1 MVQKHKTH
9 DVARSAVVQ
18 RQPKQTVPAQRQP
31 EPVAHPANVLQRP
44 PAALRPAD
52 VLTLQRTVGNRAV
65 QRILIQ
71 RTEEPLKGHSLS
83 RGLPDNLKSGIEN
96 LSGMDMSDVKV
107 HYNSATPAVL
117 NALAYTQGPQIHM
130 GPSED
135 DLLRYELSHVGQRR
149 LGRVRPTVQ
158 RKLAVGPANDHYE
171 READRVAASVMSES
185 GAPKIQRQG
194 LEEDDEMVQTKS
206 IASSITPLIQR
217 QETDEEEDPIQTKPL
232 ASTTIQRQETPDEED
247 DNQVQL
253 RSDGGQPS
261 VDSGVE
267 HSIARVRGAGQ
278 PLPDGLLSRMEKS
291 FGADFSSV
299 RVHADSESDTL
310 NHSLHARA
318 FTTGHDLFFRRGE
331 YNPDNRR
338 GQELI
343 AHELTHVIQQNG
355 GKSGK
360 KNLSLK
366 RSPGTV
372 IQRNPFKRAW
382 NYLRGYADE
391 ERGEFKVDAK
401 GEYGNREGKVGE
413 AYRRPNYNED
423 RAPDVVNYAMIG
435 ASGLTSAGKA
445 IHDRVNVIKTGAD
458 FFTDTTPLMSDVGK
472 SLSTAGA
479 VSAGIGIIPA
489 GMDAYKGWKGYQD
502 KGKTQ
507 TERTQAFGF
516 GASGVGNVAQQT
528 GTAIFHT
535 ANKLGDMGVAG
546 FAQGATGVAGIVTG
560 QIDIAR
566 GMHGY
571 IRAKENIKELGKLQH
586 VRENALIPKAAK
598 QAQSTQKLRQDS
610 AAWTVGKGVLTML
623 GGTLLLAGA
632 TTPVGWLLIGVGAL
646 VGLKGAYNKWRDK
659 KLRREAIVAD
669 LLGISERQ
677 TKWRTKL
684 EDLKGP
690 LSLLKLWNRKEIK
703 KLGPSPIE
711 EELRTNGEGFV
722 SVDHYY
728 SNYISKTADELH
740 DLGVNSRHDLETQAI
755 VRISKWRTKRR
766 ERAGAIESLKNKSFN
781 EIYTLYKCTDLVSHI
796 YGSVEKLLT
805 SMGLRPQFGKTPP
818 EPTEEKIGKAL
829 HE

>member
-1 MVQKHKTH
+1 VVQKHKTH
-9 DVARSAVVQ
+9 DVDRSAVVQ
-18 RQPKQTVPAQRQP
+18 RQSKQAVPAP
-31 EPVAHPANVLQRP
+31 TKHEHVTHPATVLQRP
-44 PAALRPAD
+44 PAGFRPAD
-52 VLTLQRTVGNRAV
+52 VLALQRTVGNRAV

-71 RTEEPLKGHSLS
+71 RTEDPLKGHSLS

-107 HYNSATPAVL
+107 HYNSATPAVH
-117 NALAYTQGPQIHM
+117 NALAYTQSTNIHL
-130 GPSED
+130 GQSED
-135 DLLRYELSHVGQRR
+135 ELLRHEVSHVGQRR
-149 LGRVRPTVQ
+149 LGRVTPTFQ
-158 RKLAVGPANDHYE
+158 MKLAVGPANDHYE
-171 READRVAASVMSES
+171 READRVAASVMSEP

-194 LEEDDEMVQTKS
+194 LEEDDEMIQTKS
-206 IASSITPLIQR
+206 IASSITPL
-217 QETDEEEDPIQTKPL
+217 
-232 ASTTIQRQETPDEED
+232 IQRQETPDEED

-253 RSDGGQPS
+253 RSDGGKPE

-267 HSIARVRGAGQ
+267 HSIARARGAGQ

-291 FGADFSSV
+291 FGADFSGV

-310 NHSLHARA
+310 NRSLHARA

-355 GKSGK
+355 GRSGK

-366 RSPGTV
+366 RTTSPV

-382 NYLRGYADE
+382 NALRGYADE
-391 ERGEFKVDAK
+391 ERGEFKVDAR
-401 GEYGNREGKVGE
+401 GEYGNREGREGE

-423 RAPDVVNYAMIG
+423 RAPDVANYAMILG
-435 ASGLTSAGKA
+435 SGLTSAGKA

-458 FFTDTTPLMSDVGK
+458 FFSDTTPLMSDVGK

-489 GMDAYKGWKGYQD
+489 GVDAYKGWKGYRD
-502 KGKTQ
+502 TGKTQ
-507 TERTQAFGF
+507 KERTQALGF
-516 GASGVGNVAQQT
+516 GASGVGNVAQQA

-546 FAQGATGVAGIVTG
+546 FAQGATGIAGVVTG

-566 GMHGY
+566 GIHGY
-571 IRAKENIKELGKLQH
+571 IAASKNIKALGRLQG
-586 VRENALIPKAAK
+586 VQENALIPKAAK

-610 AAWTVGKGVLTML
+610 AAWTLGKGVLTML
-623 GGTLLLAGA
+623 GGAMLLAGA
-632 TTPVGWLLIGVGAL
+632 TSPVGWLLIGVGAL

-669 LLGISERQ
+669 LLGISDTQ

-690 LSLLKLWNRKEIK
+690 GSILKLWNRKEIK

-711 EELRTNGEGFV
+711 EALRTNGEGFV

-728 SNYISKTADELH
+728 SNYISKTADGLH
-740 DLGVNSRHDLETQAI
+740 DLGVTSRHDLETQAI
-755 VRISKWRTKRR
+755 ARISTWRSKRR
-766 ERAGAIESLKNKSFN
+766 ERAGTIEGLKNKSFN
-781 EIYTLYKCTDLVSHI
+781 QIYTLHKCTDLVSHI
-796 YGSVEKLLT
+796 YGSVEKLLI
-805 SMGLRPQFGKTPP
+805 SMGLIPQFGKTPP
-818 EPTEEKIGKAL
+818 EPPKEKIGKAL